1 MDLEFQILKIV
12 GYKTWSDRKKID
24 AMLEID
30 SNNYTNLGKDSL
42 QKDKDLVK
50 KQNLWIA
57 TREGLKIFDRSKKEF
72 RAFDI
77 MKIDNTLISSGSN
90 ILSIFIELS
99 RS

>member
-12 GYKTWSDRKKID
+12 GYKTWSDRRKID

-50 KQNLWIA
+50 KQSRFIYRAIKSVDESVGNLLYKA
-57 TREGLKIFDRSKKEF
+57 RDRK
-72 RAFDI
+72 
-77 MKIDNTLISSGSN
+77 
-90 ILSIFIELS
+90 
-99 RS
+99 